1 MKELEFKQ
9 QELLQSTEFLQ
20 GRVEELEQVE
30 AGLRHGL
37 HETEIGLLLRD
48 KRIQE
53 LEASLEEERQLQH
66 TSASRYRLVE

>member
-1 MKELEFKQ
+1 
-9 QELLQSTEFLQ
+9 
-20 GRVEELEQVE
+20 VEELEQVE